1 MSEPIVV
8 TQRDDTA
15 ILEDISHLIATYP
28 PLTNDRPAIH
38 VSVND
43 GDVTLKGHVL
53 TSNTRRFFLSRLTS
67 VEGVKSVN
75 AENLYDDSTIRLQ
88 LSHLI
93 PAGVQ
98 ANIRYGVV
106 ILSGEHPNNIE
117 ALANQVLTLDGV
129 EKVVSGFGG

>member
-43 GDVTLKGHVL
+43 GNVTVKGHVL
-53 TSNTRRFFLSRLTS
+53 TTNTRRYFLSRLTS
-67 VEGVKSVN
+67 VEGVKSVS
-75 AENLYDDSTIRLQ
+75 AENLYDDSAIRLQ

-98 ANIRYGVV
+98 ANTRYGIV
-106 ILSGEHPNNIE
+106 ILSGEHPNDIE
-117 ALANQVLTLDGV
+117 ALANQVLALDGV